1 MRRFTLA
8 LAVGLGAGLALGG
21 TAGAS
26 PRKAGDGREKPC
38 GDECY
43 DPFTESC
50 QPGALVCRGAQRA
63 CGDRCYDPFYQRCS
77 TGRVECAGS
86 EEPCGDRCYDP
97 ATEDCPLAVKDD
109 RPERA

>member
-1 MRRFTLA
+1 MRRITLA
-8 LAVGLGAGLALGG
+8 LAVALGAGLALVG

-26 PRKAGDGREKPC
+26 PRKVCRGTDKPC

-43 DPFTESC
+43 DPATESC

-63 CGDRCYDPFYQRCS
+63 CGGQCYDPFYQSCS

-86 EEPCGDRCYDP
+86 QKPCGEQCYDP
-97 ATEDCPLAVKDD
+97 ATEDCRLEVKDNQ
-109 RPERA
+109 PERA